1 MPPTLVLKH
10 SSRDI
15 QWGTAEGEIALSR
28 IGAGYD
34 SNYKN
39 FIGCMGSLQVHAG
52 AVPVSTTKDEEPNEG
67 AALLECESCVEL
79 YCGSDTSKYGRLIS
93 CVSKA
98 TGVKANVH

>member
-1 MPPTLVLKH
+1 MLKR

-34 SNYKN
+34 SNNKN
-39 FIGCMGSLQVHAG
+39 FAGCMGSLQVHAG
-52 AVPVSTTKDEEPNEG
+52 AVQVSTTKDEEPNEG